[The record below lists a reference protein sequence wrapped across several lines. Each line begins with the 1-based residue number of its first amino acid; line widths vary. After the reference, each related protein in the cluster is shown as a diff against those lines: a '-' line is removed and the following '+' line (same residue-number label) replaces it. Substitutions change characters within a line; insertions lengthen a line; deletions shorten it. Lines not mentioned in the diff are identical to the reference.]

1 MSACRPGPVDELIG
15 SAVAALDQHPDSAGV
30 AVSAEDFSR
39 AAEACRL
46 VTARNSRT
54 FYLASALLPPEKRCA
69 IRCLYAF
76 CRTTDDIVDLPDHD
90 PRQELRQWEERALK
104 RDPEHTDD
112 VLLAWHVVRSR
123 YGIPD
128 LFARH
133 LIRAVSEDISR
144 SRYGTFDELARYCYG
159 VASTV
164 GLMSMCVIGYAGAQ
178 AVPYAVNLGLA
189 LQLTNILRDVG
200 EDWRSGR
207 LYLPTEDLERF
218 GVTEE
223 QIAQG
228 VVDGRWRDLMRFEIA
243 RNRALYAE
251 AWPGIAQLHPDGRFA
266 IAAAARLYGAILEDI
281 ERRDYQVFTRRAHV
295 SSAAKLARLPGI
307 WLALRG
313 LQSGTPPD
321 SPAPEPGDW

>member
-1 MSACRPGPVDELIG
+1 MSACRSSLMDELID
-15 SAVAALDQHPDSAGV
+15 SAVAALEQPPDRADV
-30 AVSAEDFSR
+30 AIPADEFSR

-54 FYLASALLPPEKRCA
+54 FYMASALLPPEKRRA
-69 IRCLYAF
+69 IRSLYAF
-76 CRTTDDIVDLPDHD
+76 CRTTDDIVDLPGHD

-104 RDPEHTDD
+104 RDPDHTDD

-144 SRYGTFDELARYCYG
+144 SRYGTFDELAGYCYG

-164 GLMSMCVIGYAGAQ
+164 GLMSMCIIGHAGPQ
-178 AVPYAVNLGLA
+178 AVPYAVKLGLV

-200 EDWRSGR
+200 EDWRNGR
-207 LYLPTEDLERF
+207 LYLPTEDLARF
-218 GVTEE
+218 GVSEE

-228 VVDGRWRDLMRFEIA
+228 VVDDRWRDLMRFEIA

-266 IAAAARLYGAILEDI
+266 IAAATGLYGAILEDI
-281 ERRDYQVFTRRAHV
+281 ERHDYQAFSRRAHV
-295 SSAAKLARLPGI
+295 SGVGKLARLPGI
-307 WLALRG
+307 WLALRH

-321 SPAPEPGDW
+321 RLAPESGA